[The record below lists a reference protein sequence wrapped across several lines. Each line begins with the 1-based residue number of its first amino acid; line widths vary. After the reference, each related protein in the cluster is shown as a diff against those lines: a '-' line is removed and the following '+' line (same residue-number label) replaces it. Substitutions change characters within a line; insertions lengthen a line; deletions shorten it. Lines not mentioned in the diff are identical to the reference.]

1 LIRKNTFYC
10 CYGVFKV
17 RASRAREK
25 AAKCYTRGGGLS
37 KLNSVNGPRARLV
50 KSRPEGHAEVD
61 VVPGEPEGPDGSRP
75 SNGFRRLPE

>member
-25 AAKCYTRGGGLS
+25 AARPNAT
-37 KLNSVNGPRARLV
+37 GPNAMSTV
-50 KSRPEGHAEVD
+50 AVSQSSTA
-61 VVPGEPEGPDGSRP
+61 
-75 SNGFRRLPE
+75 